1 MANRPVTIEIPD
13 DVYERAQRI
22 AQETAQPLE
31 QVIANRLAETFS
43 VLSALPS
50 DEQAELTAF
59 RLLSDDTL
67 RGVTR
72 EQMTRQEKE
81 RAVYL
86 GDRNSRGTI
95 TPEERR
101 EYEQLVERGNRL
113 MLRKAW
119 AAGVLMERGHQV
131 SQQDFAAQ
139 GLLSVTIPI

>member
-1 MANRPVTIEIPD
+1 MANHPITIELPE

-31 QVIANRLAETFS
+31 QVIADRLVETFG
-43 VLSALPS
+43 VLSGLPQA
-50 DEQAELTAF
+50 EQAELAAF

-72 EQMTRQEKE
+72 EQMARSEKD
-81 RAVYL
+81 RSVYL

-101 EYEQLVERGNRL
+101 EYEHLVERGNRL

-119 AAGVLMERGHQV
+119 AAGVLMERGHPV
-131 SQQDFAAQ
+131 SQQDFAARDE
-139 GLLSVTIPI
+139 